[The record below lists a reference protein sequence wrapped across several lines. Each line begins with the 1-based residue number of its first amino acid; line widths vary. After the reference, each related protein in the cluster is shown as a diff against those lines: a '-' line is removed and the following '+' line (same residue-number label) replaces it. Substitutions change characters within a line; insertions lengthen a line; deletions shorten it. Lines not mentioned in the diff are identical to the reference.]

1 MPDKK
6 WYLLLDDDTYIVRPS
21 LSLLLDR
28 LDPDEKHY
36 IGNAIGGVYGRF
48 AHGGSGV
55 IISRGAMRH
64 LLSPKNEKVI
74 LAAKKESVTETYGD
88 RMLALAF
95 LRVGIDITET
105 YTRYFNGERPITTKI
120 RTDRFCAPIFS
131 FHQHAQPE
139 DMRATGNTFR
149 EINTT
154 VRWLDVWK
162 MCGAPSLV
170 GWAARP
176 MVDGWDHVGRL
187 DEHTYTAK
195 HVMKAEA
202 CLEMCLRRGKECLA
216 WTWVEHAKECNM
228 SPWMIVGE
236 TAPDKIT
243 GVNFALAQKL
253 AEECT

>member
-74 LAAKKESVTETYGD
+74 
-88 RMLALAF
+88 
-95 LRVGIDITET
+95 
-105 YTRYFNGERPITTKI
+105 TRYFNGERPITTKI

-154 VRWLDVWK
+154 VRWLDVT
-162 MCGAPSLV
+162 SL
-170 GWAARP
+170 P
-176 MVDGWDHVGRL
+176 PFPL
-187 DEHTYTAK
+187 
-195 HVMKAEA
+195 
-202 CLEMCLRRGKECLA
+202 
-216 WTWVEHAKECNM
+216 
-228 SPWMIVGE
+228 
-236 TAPDKIT
+236 
-243 GVNFALAQKL
+243 
-253 AEECT
+253 